1 MLALNQVGR
10 TGSHV
15 ITQVIETELVVGTE
29 GDISH
34 VCLAT
39 SIGVRTVLVDA
50 IYRETIEHIE
60 RSHPLRVTLSQ
71 VIVDSYDV
79 NTIAGQGIQ
88 EYRTGTNEGLT
99 LTSSHLGNL
108 ALVQNNT
115 TEELNVVVD
124 HFPLEVIATCCPVI
138 VVDSLVTIDG
148 DEVVGW
154 VGCQLTVKV
163 VGCNHSLLVLCET
176 ASGILDDAESSRQ
189 NLVEGNL
196 ILVECF
202 LLQLVDLVEDSFT
215 LIDWSVFDFSLKLSN
230 LCLFFL
236 GSRLYVVLDFL
247 CFSTEF
253 VIAQGLDIFIF
264 CLNLLYDWLN
274 QLHVTS

>member
-124 HFPLEVIATCCPVI
+124 HFPLEVIATCSPVI

-154 VGCQLTVKV
+154 VGCQLTVEV

-176 ASGILDDAESSRQ
+176 ASGILDDAESCRQ

-202 LLQLVDLVEDSFT
+202 LLQLVDLVEDSLT
-215 LIDWSVFDFSLKLSN
+215 LVDRSILNLSLEFCYLS
-230 LCLFFL
+230 LFFL
-236 GSRLYVVLDFL
+236 GS
-247 CFSTEF
+247 
-253 VIAQGLDIFIF
+253 
-264 CLNLLYDWLN
+264 
-274 QLHVTS
+274 